1 MDPAALVLEVTE
13 SVFVEDN
20 DRVIQMLTDLKSLG
34 LQLAL
39 DDFGTGFSSLGYL
52 RRFPVDQVK
61 IDGTFVVD
69 LGKDP
74 ATTAIVRAV
83 TELAHVLDLQVTA
96 EGVESERQRS
106 EVLSVGCEF
115 AQGFLFARPM
125 STTDLMA
132 NLSAGPD
139 VVLQVPGRAS
149 V

>member
-1 MDPAALVLEVTE
+1 
-13 SVFVEDN
+13 
-20 DRVIQMLTDLKSLG
+20 
-34 LQLAL
+34 
-39 DDFGTGFSSLGYL
+39 
-52 RRFPVDQVK
+52 
-61 IDGTFVVD
+61 VVD

-96 EGVESERQRS
+96 EGVESDRQRR

-132 NLSAGPD
+132 SMSAGPD
-139 VVLQVPGRAS
+139 VVMQLPGRAS